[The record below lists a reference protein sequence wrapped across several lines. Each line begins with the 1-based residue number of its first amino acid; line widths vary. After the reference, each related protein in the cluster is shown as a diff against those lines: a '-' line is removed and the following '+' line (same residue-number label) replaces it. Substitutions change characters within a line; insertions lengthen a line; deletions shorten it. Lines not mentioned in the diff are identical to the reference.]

1 MTSTIDHIS
10 NSISGPASAHVD
22 AIVIVLLLALLAE
35 QELVRAYQGGS
46 GAARLRAM
54 WIVMVPLV
62 AAFVLIVSVRVL
74 GLR

>member
-1 MTSTIDHIS
+1 VTSTIDQVS
-10 NSISGPASAHVD
+10 TSLSAAASTHVD

-46 GAARLRAM
+46 TARRLRTM
-54 WIVMVPLV
+54 WVVMVPLA